1 VSSAS
6 KILPEGVKVTVPAA
20 AVPSVDVKLPV
31 IVLVDTS
38 SGYGIKS
45 PKYSHSNTSE
55 RDKTKQVFAY
65 STRFSVLLLFIL

>member
-1 VSSAS
+1 MEVKSLTDLRKLIITASSAS

-20 AVPSVDVKLPV
+20 AVPAVDVKLPI

-45 PKYSHSNTSE
+45 PKYYHSNTSE
-55 RDKTKQVFAY
+55 RGR
-65 STRFSVLLLFIL
+65 TR